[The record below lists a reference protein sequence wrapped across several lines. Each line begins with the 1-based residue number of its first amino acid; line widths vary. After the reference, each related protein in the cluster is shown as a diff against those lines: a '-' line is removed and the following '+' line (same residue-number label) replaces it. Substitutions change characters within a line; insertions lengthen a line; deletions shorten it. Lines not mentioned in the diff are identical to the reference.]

1 MEAGPPKPSVV
12 AATAQLFD
20 HLRAGKVQEAVQIA
34 TLFDHAL
41 TPKSAR
47 PGATAGSA
55 ATVHPLAVA
64 LRESGQVELAARYV
78 QRYGL
83 HACPVCS
90 NGIHVSGQGGSPGES
105 AAGTVARCVSCPSL
119 PLHELV
125 GDLVSAGNFDAV
137 FRLSA
142 DARLARPPHSLGQ
155 LFPPPLL
162 LSQAL
167 AQPRFEFVRGLIS
180 RKHWDLTKHAPLLR
194 RWIIEEIEQSTLPDG
209 TSSAMLKMAI
219 SGLLDGTQCQPE
231 SAALSAAT
239 ALQLG
244 SVSAATARMSLPE
257 KYTVP
262 RLLHRLAETDP
273 KACLGLLRRW
283 HPAVSPLP
291 NGTAGDSLHRHAA
304 TANQRPSGS
313 VDWRPADFGISPTS
327 VIERLLHHDQHCSS
341 GSGSGSSSSVAGRG
355 PSSLVSQL
363 CSVEFIS
370 HFGLQA
376 AFPQVLT
383 GLLAAGEVDSA
394 VKFSHGGSQDCI
406 KAQTI
411 TLTHVATTELLPIR
425 LAASAAAPQ
434 ITQTET
440 RFSAATN
447 DGQGL
452 DGAATLRPGCTAAL
466 LAVKLN
472 PTKKATVPIEE
483 HMWTL
488 QDRSSL
494 RMSELQCSV
503 VVVDCL
509 EALCEAENV
518 LMPLLRQAAAAI
530 LARTQEQEQADRKI
544 RQQLLEMNADQAHEQ
559 GQEHDQAEELLEF
572 EWPSPQVCGYP
583 LLGLDT
589 ESPPVRKKGAA
600 SAVALLQVGSTTS
613 TAIAGSN
620 VCLEIPHLCLLEL

>member
-1 MEAGPPKPSVV
+1 MRDGPRVTRGLMAATSKLSVV

-20 HLRAGKVQEAVQIA
+20 RLQAENVQGAVQIA

-41 TPKSAR
+41 TPKAA
-47 PGATAGSA
+47 GAIAGLA
-55 ATVHPLAVA
+55 ATVYPLAVA
-64 LRESGQVELAARYV
+64 LRESGEVELAARYV

-90 NGIHVSGQGGSPGES
+90 HDTHVHVSGQARTPGK

-155 LFPPPLL
+155 HFPPSLL

-167 AQPRFEFVRGLIS
+167 AQPRFEFVHGVIS
-180 RKHWDLTKHAPLLR
+180 RKHWDLTSHAPLLR
-194 RWIIEEIEQSTLPDG
+194 RWVIEEVEQSRLPNC
-209 TSSAMLKMAI
+209 TSSAMLTMTI
-219 SGLLDGTQCQPE
+219 RGLLDGTQCQPE
-231 SAALSAAT
+231 SVALSAAA

-257 KYTVP
+257 AYTVP
-262 RLLHRLAETDP
+262 RLLHRLAEMDP
-273 KACLGLLRRW
+273 KACLGVLRRW
-283 HPAVSPLP
+283 YPVVSPLSHD
-291 NGTAGDSLHRHAA
+291 TAGDGLHRRAA

-313 VDWRPADFGISPTS
+313 VDWRPADLGISPTN
-327 VIERLLHHDQHCSS
+327 VVERLLHQDHN
-341 GSGSGSSSSVAGRG
+341 GSSGSSSSVAGRE

-383 GLLAAGEVDSA
+383 SLLAAGKIDSA
-394 VKFSHGGSQDCI
+394 MRFCHGGSQACI

-411 TLTHVATTELLPIR
+411 MLTHVATTDPLPAR
-425 LAASAAAPQ
+425 LATPATAPQ
-434 ITQTET
+434 RTGTET
-440 RFSAATN
+440 RYSAASN

-452 DGAATLRPGCTAAL
+452 DGAATLRPGGTAAL
-466 LAVKLN
+466 LALKLN

-488 QDRSSL
+488 QDRSFL
-494 RMSELQCSV
+494 RMSELHCSIV
-503 VVVDCL
+503 MVDCV
-509 EALCEAENV
+509 EAVCEAENV
-518 LMPLLRQAAAAI
+518 LMPLLRQAAAAV
-530 LARTQEQEQADRKI
+530 LAREQEQEQTTQSI
-544 RQQLLEMNADQAHEQ
+544 RQQLLEMIADQAQEQDQTHDQ
-559 GQEHDQAEELLEF
+559 GQELLEI
-572 EWPSPQVCGYP
+572 EWPSPQVFGYP

-589 ESPPVRKKGAA
+589 ESPPVRTKGVT

-613 TAIAGSN
+613 TAAAESMYK
-620 VCLEIPHLCLLEL
+620 LLF